1 MIYIY
6 SPKHTQCYFIQVMK
20 AMCYELNHL
29 DDYKYKC
36 EIISD
41 LNTNYISSCNNV
53 IIIFGF
59 HDICRNKQIMNY
71 IKNFTTIV
79 YNSEQLHIRDWAQYL
94 NALKNIDYIWDYSIN
109 NIELLNKKNINNT
122 THVPL
127 GYSKGFIIDGF
138 DIDVNDNSV
147 ENNVDKDTRD
157 NKTILFIGNMNT
169 RRYQIIDKIDKLGE
183 DVLFLTNTWGDKYD
197 DYVKKNNLFL
207 NIHYYPNP
215 ILELFRIVPL
225 LCNGCSVLSEYS
237 YDKKLDTMY
246 DKYIGFF
253 KDDMSNLSTVKRDL
267 LKRRKQICTDF
278 RNELKFSDILKK
290 SGILEHLV

>member
-20 AMCYELNHL
+20 AMYYELKQL
-29 DDYKYKC
+29 DYKC
-36 EIISD
+36 QIISD
-41 LNTNYISSCNNV
+41 LNTNIISSNNV

-59 HDICRNKQIMNY
+59 HDICRNKQVMNY

-109 NIELLNKKNINNT
+109 NIELLNEKNINNT

-127 GYSKGFIIDGF
+127 GFSKGFIIDG
-138 DIDVNDNSV
+138 IND
-147 ENNVDKDTRD
+147 DTRD

-169 RRYQIIDKIDKLGE
+169 RRYQIIGKIDNLGE
-183 DVLFLTNTWGDKYD
+183 DVLFLTNTWGNKYD

-246 DKYIGFF
+246 DKYVGFF
-253 KDDMSNLSTVKRDL
+253 KDDMSDFSSVKKDIVE
-267 LKRRKQICTDF
+267 KREQICADF
-278 RNELKFSDILKK
+278 RNELKFSDILKN

>member
-20 AMCYELNHL
+20 AMYYELKQL
-29 DDYKYKC
+29 DYKC
-36 EIISD
+36 QIISD
-41 LNTNYISSCNNV
+41 LNTNIISSNNV

-59 HDICRNKQIMNY
+59 HDICRNKQVMNY

-109 NIELLNKKNINNT
+109 NIELLNEKNINNT

-127 GYSKGFIIDGF
+127 GFSKGFIIDG
-138 DIDVNDNSV
+138 IND
-147 ENNVDKDTRD
+147 DTRD

-169 RRYQIIDKIDKLGE
+169 RRYQIIGKIDNLGE
-183 DVLFLTNTWGDKYD
+183 DVLFLTNTWGNKYD

-207 NIHYYPNP
+207 NIHYYSNP

-246 DKYIGFF
+246 DKYVGFF
-253 KDDMSNLSTVKRDL
+253 KDDMSDFSSVKKDIVE
-267 LKRRKQICTDF
+267 KREQICADF
-278 RNELKFSDILKK
+278 RNKLKFSDILKN

>member
-6 SPKHTQCYFIQVMK
+6 SPKHTQCYFIQVMR

-36 EIISD
+36 QIISD
-41 LNTNYISSCNNV
+41 LNTNIISSSNNV

-59 HDICRNKQIMNY
+59 HDICRNKQVMNY

-127 GYSKGFIIDGF
+127 GYSKGFIID
-138 DIDVNDNSV
+138 DSID
-147 ENNVDKDTRD
+147 DTRD

-169 RRYQIIDKIDKLGE
+169 RRYQIIGKIDNLGE
-183 DVLFLTNTWGDKYD
+183 DVLFLTNTWGNKYD

-246 DKYIGFF
+246 DKYVGFF
-253 KDDMSNLSTVKRDL
+253 KDDMSDFSSVKKDIVE
-267 LKRRKQICTDF
+267 KREQICADF
-278 RNELKFSDILKK
+278 RNELKFSDILKN

>member
-20 AMCYELNHL
+20 AMYYELKQL
-29 DDYKYKC
+29 DYKC
-36 EIISD
+36 QIISD
-41 LNTNYISSCNNV
+41 LNTNIISSNNV

-59 HDICRNKQIMNY
+59 HDICRNKQVMNY

-109 NIELLNKKNINNT
+109 NIELLNEKNINNT

-127 GYSKGFIIDGF
+127 GFSKGFIIDG
-138 DIDVNDNSV
+138 IND
-147 ENNVDKDTRD
+147 DTRD

-169 RRYQIIDKIDKLGE
+169 RRYQIIGKIDNLGE
-183 DVLFLTNTWGDKYD
+183 DVLFLTNTWGNKYD

-207 NIHYYPNP
+207 NIHYYANP

-246 DKYIGFF
+246 DKYVGFF
-253 KDDMSNLSTVKRDL
+253 KDDMSDFSSVKKDIVE
-267 LKRRKQICTDF
+267 KREQICADF
-278 RNELKFSDILKK
+278 RNKLKFSDILKN

>member
-6 SPKHTQCYFIQVMK
+6 SPNHTQCYFIQVMK
-20 AMCYELNHL
+20 AMYYELKQL
-29 DDYKYKC
+29 DYKC
-36 EIISD
+36 QIISD

-59 HDICRNKQIMNY
+59 HDICRNKQVLNY

-94 NALKNIDYIWDYSIN
+94 NALKIIDYIWDYSIN
-109 NIELLNKKNINNT
+109 NIELLNEKNINNT

-127 GYSKGFIIDGF
+127 GYSKGFIIDGS
-138 DIDVNDNSV
+138 ID
-147 ENNVDKDTRD
+147 DTRD

-169 RRYQIIDKIDKLGE
+169 RRYQIIGKIDNLGE
-183 DVLFLTNTWGDKYD
+183 DVLFLTNTWGNKYD

-225 LCNGCSVLSEYS
+225 LCNGCSILSEYS

-246 DKYIGFF
+246 DKYVGFF
-253 KDDMSNLSTVKRDL
+253 KDDMSDFSSVKKDIVE
-267 LKRRKQICTDF
+267 KREQICADF
-278 RNELKFSDILKK
+278 RNELKFSDILKN

>member
-1 MIYIY
+1 
-6 SPKHTQCYFIQVMK
+6 MK
-20 AMCYELNHL
+20 AMYYELKQL
-29 DDYKYKC
+29 DYKC
-36 EIISD
+36 QIISD
-41 LNTNYISSCNNV
+41 LNTNIISSNNV

-59 HDICRNKQIMNY
+59 HDICRNKQVMNY

-109 NIELLNKKNINNT
+109 NIELLNEKNINNT

-127 GYSKGFIIDGF
+127 GFSKGFIIDGIN
-138 DIDVNDNSV
+138 IDVNDNSV
-147 ENNVDKDTRD
+147 ENNVDKYTRD

-169 RRYQIIDKIDKLGE
+169 RRYQIIGKIDNLGE
-183 DVLFLTNTWGDKYD
+183 DVLFLTNTWGNKYD

-246 DKYIGFF
+246 DKYVGFF
-253 KDDMSNLSTVKRDL
+253 KDDMSDFSSVKKDIVE
-267 LKRRKQICTDF
+267 KREQICADF
-278 RNELKFSDILKK
+278 R
-290 SGILEHLV
+290 